1 MATWFISDLH
11 LSPARPDIT
20 ALFESFLQH
29 QAHDADALYI
39 LGDLFDAWIGDD
51 DTSAFVQQMQQAL
64 RTLTA
69 SGVPV
74 YFMAGNR
81 DFLIGQQFSHAT
93 GVSVL
98 PEPSVI
104 DLYGRPTLLLHGDT
118 LCTDDKSYQRFRKV
132 IRWRPLQKL
141 LLSLPLSWRM
151 HIATKLRASSKT
163 QQPLT
168 EQQLRIMDV
177 NEHAVREA
185 FVRHDVQYLIHGH
198 THRPAVHH
206 HRLPNGE
213 PAERIVLGDWY
224 SQSSFL
230 KVSAQQRELTFT
242 DGSNGRVTT
251 VEAKL

>member
-20 ALFESFLQH
+20 ALFERFLQDH
-29 QAHDADALYI
+29 AASADALYI

-51 DTSAFVQQMQQAL
+51 DTSAFAQRMQRAL
-64 RTLTA
+64 RELTA

-74 YFMAGNR
+74 YFIAGNR
-81 DFLIGQQFSHAT
+81 DFLIGSRFRQNT
-93 GVSVL
+93 GVTIL
-98 PEPSVI
+98 PEPSVVN
-104 DLYGRPTLLLHGDT
+104 LYGKPTLLLHGDT
-118 LCTDDKSYQRFRKV
+118 LCTDDTSYQRFRKV
-132 IRWRPLQKL
+132 IRWRPLQTVL
-141 LLSLPLSWRM
+141 LALPLSWRM
-151 HIATKLRASSKT
+151 SIANKLRASSKT

-185 FVRHDVQYLIHGH
+185 FLAYDVQHMVHGH
-198 THRPAVHH
+198 THRPAVHQ

-213 PAERIVLGDWY
+213 LAERIVLGDWY
-224 SQSSFL
+224 TQSSFL
-230 KVSAQQRELTFT
+230 KVTASERQLTFT
-242 DGSNGRVTT
+242 ASADTRPTT